1 LLDPLER
8 IEKLSVLIP
17 APRFHTLRFHG
28 LLEPHSSWR
37 AQIIPRPGEAV
48 EQEVGAAG
56 KGVESGAG
64 SGAPPPSPSAGLSWA
79 ALLKRVFAI
88 DVLLCPSG
96 GGRRRMVGVYT
107 GGQRLREL
115 LERLRLG
122 DGVVPNGP

>member
-1 LLDPLER
+1 MW
-8 IEKLSVLIP
+8 
-17 APRFHTLRFHG
+17 G
-28 LLEPHSSWR
+28 HSR
-37 AQIIPRPGEAV
+37 REVGAG

-56 KGVESGAG
+56 KGVEAGAG
-64 SGAPPPSPSAGLSWA
+64 SDATPPWPSAGLSWA

-88 DVLLCPSG
+88 EVLVCPSG
-96 GGRRRMVGVYT
+96 GGRRRIVGVYT